1 MSKRIILLLALF
13 VTAVFVSGCISGRDD
28 NPTSVSDYIP
38 QTDLPAGFTY
48 MGTHET
54 AIDISG
60 SLINVTEGVYRYDKD
75 DIYIQVIEDDNPEA
89 LISRYKLRYKDAN
102 YDPFQ
107 EISFNG
113 HRATQ
118 ITDYPTIGGKQT
130 AHYTIIWPAKGFMVI
145 VGSSSDAQ
153 AVIALA
159 TATGY

>member
-1 MSKRIILLLALF
+1 MSKKIILLLALF
-13 VTAVFVSGCISGRDD
+13 LTAVFVSGCISGRDD
-28 NPTSVSDYIP
+28 NPTSASDYIP

-54 AIDISG
+54 EVDIGG
-60 SLINVTEGVYRYDKD
+60 SLMNATEGVYRYDSD

-89 LISRYKLRYKDAN
+89 LISKYKLRYKDAN

-118 ITDYPTIGGKQT
+118 VTDYPTIGGSQK
-130 AHYTIIWPAKGFMVI
+130 AHYTIIWSAKESMVI
-145 VGSSSDAQ
+145 VGSSPNAQ
-153 AVIALA
+153 TVIALA